1 MRKHTPGK
9 SGGRKNAG
17 GADNKSPRKRLHQDW
32 RTWVVV
38 VLMLAAMGIY
48 VVTLDDSVV
57 PVVQTLSKTPGSTSL
72 PSQP

>member
-1 MRKHTPGK
+1 MKKPKPKK
-9 SGGRKNAG
+9 SGKRKNAG
-17 GADNKSPRKRLHQDW
+17 GADKKSPRKRLHQDW

-57 PVVQTLSKTPGSTSL
+57 PVEQT
-72 PSQP
+72 PSQSRVPN